1 MNRFRKSV
9 TALILA
15 SLITL
20 QGTEPIFVQAKEIIE
35 DAQKNA
41 EFSRPEALTEEEAGI
56 KDSTSGEQDQ
66 PIQSEENGVKIE
78 NGKTRIGIIPV
89 DGDYTH
95 SVIKDNAIL
104 YNGVY
109 EGADVQYTV
118 LDSSIKE
125 DIVLQQ
131 PTDKETYEYEL
142 QIPGYQAEIKD
153 NQVYIYP
160 KGKKLKDAKYLL
172 EAPSMED
179 AAGEISFLIK
189 LELREEDRKTK
200 AIRQDTALT

>member
-41 EFSRPEALTEEEAGI
+41 EFSRPEALTEEEGGI

-66 PIQSEENGVKIE
+66 PIQSEENGVTIE
-78 NGKTRIGIIPV
+78 NGKPRIGIIPV

>member
-1 MNRFRKSV
+1 M
-9 TALILA
+9 
-15 SLITL
+15 
-20 QGTEPIFVQAKEIIE
+20 
-35 DAQKNA
+35 
-41 EFSRPEALTEEEAGI
+41 
-56 KDSTSGEQDQ
+56 
-66 PIQSEENGVKIE
+66 SEENGVTIE

-95 SVIKDNAIL
+95 SV
-104 YNGVY
+104 
-109 EGADVQYTV
+109 
-118 LDSSIKE
+118 
-125 DIVLQQ
+125 
-131 PTDKETYEYEL
+131 
-142 QIPGYQAEIKD
+142 IKD